1 MSEMSTDHPHA
12 ARPTGSGAPTG
23 VGSVDRSRHDTTED
37 DTVSETDAGTAADAA
52 AVGLTLAGTSP
63 DRRHLLLVDDQGTEF
78 TLAITPDLRTAV
90 RGETTRLGQ
99 QLEIKMSSSIRP
111 REIQTRIRAGETAEA
126 VATAAGTTVDAI
138 MPYVAPVLAERE
150 HVAERALKA
159 SLRRTPGEGTAA
171 HTQSRVLGDAVAAHL
186 RATGADPAE
195 VTWDAYRRETGR
207 WVLTGAYTA
216 AGRTGTARFTY
227 DAPGNYALSDNDDAR
242 WLVGDVLPE
251 PEPATPARDDLRQAR
266 ERRLVAV
273 PADELPLGGDA
284 PDELPLGDSFDQ
296 AMGLVAGEAAETLV
310 DIPEPRAP
318 RAPQA
323 PAADEPIRATGEEP
337 SAEEAAAAAEA
348 EAEAEQAR
356 HRRPVQKKRGR
367 ASVPSWDE
375 IMFGGSDQ
383 A

>member
-1 MSEMSTDHPHA
+1 MSE
-12 ARPTGSGAPTG
+12 
-23 VGSVDRSRHDTTED
+23 TE
-37 DTVSETDAGTAADAA
+37 DAGTAQDAA
-52 AVGLTLAGTSP
+52 PVALALTGTSP
-63 DRRHLLLVDDQGTEF
+63 DRRRLLLVDDQGAEF
-78 TLAITPDLRTAV
+78 TLDITPDLRTAV

-111 REIQTRIRAGETAEA
+111 REIQTRIRAGETPEA

-186 RATGADPAE
+186 RAHEADPAE
-195 VTWDAYRRETGR
+195 VAWDAYRRETGR

-216 AGRTGTARFTY
+216 PGRSGTARFTY

-251 PEPATPARDDLRQAR
+251 PAAPARDDLQQVR
-266 ERRLVAV
+266 ERRLAAV

-296 AMGLVAGEAAETLV
+296 AIDLVAGEAAETLV
-310 DIPEPRAP
+310 DVPEPRERDEQP
-318 RAPQA
+318 TL
-323 PAADEPIRATGEEP
+323 DEPIRATAEET
-337 SAEEAAAAAEA
+337 SAEEAAAEA
-348 EAEAEQAR
+348 ERAK

>member
-1 MSEMSTDHPHA
+1 MSE
-12 ARPTGSGAPTG
+12 
-23 VGSVDRSRHDTTED
+23 TE
-37 DTVSETDAGTAADAA
+37 DAGTAQDAA
-52 AVGLTLAGTSP
+52 PAALSLTGTSP
-63 DRRHLLLVDDQGTEF
+63 DRRRLLLVDDQGAEF
-78 TLAITPDLRTAV
+78 TLDITPDLRAAV

-111 REIQTRIRAGETAEA
+111 REIQTRIRAGESAEA

-186 RATGADPAE
+186 RAQDADPAE

-216 AGRTGTARFTY
+216 AGRAGTARFTY

-251 PEPATPARDDLRQAR
+251 PATPARDDLQQVR
-266 ERRLVAV
+266 ERRLAAV

-284 PDELPLGDSFDQ
+284 PEELPLGDSFDQ
-296 AMGLVAGEAAETLV
+296 AIGLVAGEAAETLV
-310 DIPEPRAP
+310 DVPEPRAP
-318 RAPQA
+318 RE
-323 PAADEPIRATGEEP
+323 PAEQPTLDEPIRATAEET
-337 SAEEAAAAAEA
+337 SAEDAAAEA
-348 EAEAEQAR
+348 ERAK

>member
-1 MSEMSTDHPHA
+1 MSE
-12 ARPTGSGAPTG
+12 
-23 VGSVDRSRHDTTED
+23 TE
-37 DTVSETDAGTAADAA
+37 DAGTAQDAA
-52 AVGLTLAGTSP
+52 PAALSFTGTSP
-63 DRRHLLLVDDQGTEF
+63 DRRRLLLVDDQGAEF
-78 TLAITPDLRTAV
+78 TLDITPDLRAAV

-111 REIQTRIRAGETAEA
+111 REIQTRIRAGESAEA
-126 VATAAGTTVDAI
+126 VASAAGTTVDAI

-159 SLRRTPGEGTAA
+159 SLRRAPGEGAAA

-186 RATGADPAE
+186 RAQGADPAE

-216 AGRTGTARFTY
+216 AGRAGTARFTF

-251 PEPATPARDDLRQAR
+251 PATPARDDLQQVR
-266 ERRLVAV
+266 ERRLAAV

-284 PDELPLGDSFDQ
+284 PEELPLGDSFDQ
-296 AMGLVAGEAAETLV
+296 ALGLVAGEAAETLV

-318 RAPQA
+318 REPSEQ
-323 PAADEPIRATGEEP
+323 PTLDEPIRATADEP
-337 SAEEAAAAAEA
+337 SEEDAAAEA
-348 EAEAEQAR
+348 ERAK